1 MRVNN
6 QSGGP
11 TTWNQGGSNP
21 QPGEAVPPD
30 QQGYLAAGQETPEFP
45 PSGDPPYWVKFTGEG
60 HEVTSCKFSNP
71 DAVVTLN
78 KNWTVSVSTGC
89 D

>member
-1 MRVNN
+1 MRVSN

-11 TTWNQGGSNP
+11 TTYNQGGSNP
-21 QPGEAVPPD
+21 EPERTDPPLQEGEL
-30 QQGYLAAGQETPEFP
+30 GSGQETPEFV
-45 PSGDPPYWVKFTGEG
+45 PSGNPPYWVKFTGEG
-60 HEVTSCKFSNP
+60 YEVTSCKFSNP

-78 KNWTVSVSTGC
+78 KNRTVSVSTGC